1 MAHDF
6 LSLGYSVDSNL
17 AAVTV
22 LSNEIP
28 LIACIY
34 LDKNENFNFF
44 FINKKKERQEK

>member
-34 LDKNENFNFF
+34 LDKNENLIF